1 LDTTQLLG
9 IDKGAIQI
17 SHLDAVFYLNSV
29 LQLNA
34 THKLTKEDSYIRTYE
49 FESPLTMSPRIVKSH
64 VSQEYGLLVQD
75 SLNNLYLLSSEL
87 KRQWTT
93 PIDGR
98 ITSFVDQIDFY
109 RNGKLQYF
117 FVTSNQMHVVDRL
130 GRKVE
135 NFPLPLPKNDMDFAD
150 VVDYDNSRR
159 YRYLFTDSKGN
170 LYLTDKDG
178 SLLEGWSPRPTG
190 GKLIA
195 TARHYRVL
203 GRDYFIAVQQN
214 GSVHL
219 MNRRG
224 EIVEGFPVSLSTRPG
239 GDYFLNR
246 GRDRKTTHFIV
257 VSEDGH
263 KIQIDLD
270 GKVTRSDVLPR
281 HSASSRFSLV
291 KTPSEDSFVYLR
303 VDAARLAVIDANGR
317 PLFEMQNTGSD
328 QWQVD
333 ILQTDLKEKV
343 FCFYDPQQNF
353 SYFFNEAGRSLL
365 SRPLESDLLPSM
377 HYHSNQRTVQVFN
390 VFGKELSTVPI
401 KLD

>member
-1 LDTTQLLG
+1 
-9 IDKGAIQI
+9 
-17 SHLDAVFYLNSV
+17 
-29 LQLNA
+29 
-34 THKLTKEDSYIRTYE
+34 
-49 FESPLTMSPRIVKSH
+49 
-64 VSQEYGLLVQD
+64 
-75 SLNNLYLLSSEL
+75 
-87 KRQWTT
+87 
-93 PIDGR
+93 
-98 ITSFVDQIDFY
+98 
-109 RNGKLQYF
+109 
-117 FVTSNQMHVVDRL
+117 
-130 GRKVE
+130 
-135 NFPLPLPKNDMDFAD
+135 
-150 VVDYDNSRR
+150 
-159 YRYLFTDSKGN
+159 
-170 LYLTDKDG
+170 
-178 SLLEGWSPRPTG
+178 
-190 GKLIA
+190 
-195 TARHYRVL
+195 
-203 GRDYFIAVQQN
+203 
-214 GSVHL
+214 